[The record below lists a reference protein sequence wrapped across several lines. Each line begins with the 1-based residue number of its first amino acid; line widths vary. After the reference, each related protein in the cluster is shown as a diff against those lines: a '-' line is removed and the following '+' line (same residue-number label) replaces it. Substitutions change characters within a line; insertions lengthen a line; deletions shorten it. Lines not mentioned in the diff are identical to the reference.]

1 MNVKS
6 LKIPEVLLITPDIHN
21 DERGYFFEFFNENKF
36 NECTGLSEKFV
47 QDNIS
52 FSKRGVLRGLHFQ
65 ENPMEQGK
73 LVGVISGEV
82 FDVAVDLRECSPTF
96 LRWHAE
102 VLSESNHKTFVIPE
116 GFAHGFQTLT
126 ENCELLYLHTAAY
139 EPKAEAGLN
148 ALDDQLSVEWPLSIT
163 ERSLRDQQHAMLA
176 PDFSG
181 LSV

>member
-82 FDVAVDLRECSPTF
+82 FDVAVDIRKNSPTF
-96 LRWHAE
+96 LQWHAE
-102 VLSESNHKTFVIPE
+102 ELSEDNHVSLYIPD
-116 GFAHGFQTLT
+116 GFAHGFQALT
-126 ENCELLYLHTAAY
+126 NDCELLYMHSEFY
-139 EPKAEAGLN
+139 QSDAEGALN
-148 ALDDQLSVEWPLSIT
+148 ALDSRLSIEWPLEIT
-163 ERSLRDQQHAMLA
+163 EISERDKNHSMINI
-176 PDFSG
+176 FKG
-181 LSV
+181 IEI

>member
-82 FDVAVDLRECSPTF
+82 FDVAVDIRRNSPSYGK
-96 LRWHAE
+96 WIIE
-102 VLSESNHKTFVIPE
+102 KISSSNKRLLWIPP
-116 GFAHGFQTLT
+116 GFAHGFYTLT
-126 ENCELLYLHTAAY
+126 DNALLLYKTTNFYSANHEKTIMWNDKNLNIQWNLSS
-139 EPKAEAGLN
+139 EPI
-148 ALDDQLSVEWPLSIT
+148 LSKKDMSGE
-163 ERSLRDQQHAMLA
+163 
-176 PDFSG
+176 DFV
-181 LSV
+181 L